1 MKNKN
6 PRLSIGLPVYNGERF
21 LVEAIDSILSQS
33 YNDYEFIISDNAST
47 DNTESICRSFAE
59 KDNRICYYRNEKN
72 MGAAWNFNRV
82 VELARGELY
91 KWMADDDL
99 YAPTFLEKC
108 IEALDNHPSVILAYP
123 RSDTIDENGEYLKS
137 LNYEMRV
144 DSDKAWERFRHQI
157 IDPHGCM
164 HIFGVLR
171 TEIFRKTRLLANFV
185 GSDRVLLGLLSLYGK
200 FYEVP
205 EHLFFHREHPRRS
218 VRAYPDLRM
227 RAAWFDPNKKGKRSY
242 PHWKYLAEHTS
253 SIFRAPLDFETRIK
267 CFGQILRWIKWNFN
281 DLMEDLTYTPP
292 KPDKIENQDNAQPTE
307 SSSPRQTTKSS

>member
-1 MKNKN
+1 
-6 PRLSIGLPVYNGERF
+6 
-21 LVEAIDSILSQS
+21 
-33 YNDYEFIISDNAST
+33 
-47 DNTESICRSFAE
+47 
-59 KDNRICYYRNEKN
+59 
-72 MGAAWNFNRV
+72 V

-99 YAPTFLEKC
+99 YAPAFLEKC
-108 IEALDNHPSVILAYP
+108 IEALDNHPDVVLAYP

-171 TEIFRKTRLLANFV
+171 TEIFRKTPLLANYV

-218 VRAYPDLRM
+218 VRAYSDLRM
-227 RAAWFDPNKKGKRSY
+227 RAAWFDPTKKGKRSY
-242 PHWKYLAEHTS
+242 PYWKYLSEHTR
-253 SIFRAPLDFETRIK
+253 SIFKAPLDFETRVK
-267 CFGQILRWIKWNFN
+267 CMAQIPRWVRWNLG
-281 DLMEDLTYTPP
+281 DLIGDLTYSPQKDEKTGA
-292 KPDKIENQDNAQPTE
+292 QDNSQSTE
-307 SSSPRQTTKSS
+307 SSSPPRQTTNSS